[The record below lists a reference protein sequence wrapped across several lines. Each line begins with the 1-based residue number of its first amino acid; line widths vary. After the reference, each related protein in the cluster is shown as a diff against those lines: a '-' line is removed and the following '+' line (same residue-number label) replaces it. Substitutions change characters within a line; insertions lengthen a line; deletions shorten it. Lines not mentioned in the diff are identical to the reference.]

1 MSRPYEG
8 QVALVTGA
16 GKGTGGVGRAIAMA
30 LAAGGA
36 RVMVSDVDP
45 KVAETAAEVHAE
57 TGMETLH
64 YVGSL
69 AEESNVRRMVDNA
82 VAAWGRI
89 DILVNNAGGGI
100 IRPFLEHDVASLTET
115 LARNL
120 WTAIW
125 CCHKVLPHMV
135 KQNYGR
141 IVNIGADS
149 LRTGIPNHAG
159 YNAAKGGV
167 IGMSVALARDFA
179 ANDITINTVSP
190 CLINTA
196 RFQALKVSD
205 PSLAGRF
212 EGVIP
217 KGRGVAIGEVVDAV
231 CFLAKRETGFI
242 TGQEISINGGSAMP

>member
-1 MSRPYEG
+1 LSRPYEG

-30 LAAGGA
+30 LAASGA
-36 RVMVSDVDP
+36 RVMVSDIDP

-69 AEESNVRRMVDNA
+69 AEEANVRQMVDNT

-89 DILVNNAGGGI
+89 DILVNNAGGCI
-100 IRPFLEHDVASLTET
+100 IRPFLEHDAASLTET

-135 KQNYGR
+135 RQNYGR
-141 IVNIGADS
+141 IVVTTSSSGPHTADVA
-149 LRTGIPNHAG
+149 LQKRTGSTG
-159 YNAAKGGV
+159 TAAPV
-167 IGMSVALARDFA
+167 SA
-179 ANDITINTVSP
+179 AW
-190 CLINTA
+190 
-196 RFQALKVSD
+196 
-205 PSLAGRF
+205 
-212 EGVIP
+212 
-217 KGRGVAIGEVVDAV
+217 
-231 CFLAKRETGFI
+231 
-242 TGQEISINGGSAMP
+242 SA